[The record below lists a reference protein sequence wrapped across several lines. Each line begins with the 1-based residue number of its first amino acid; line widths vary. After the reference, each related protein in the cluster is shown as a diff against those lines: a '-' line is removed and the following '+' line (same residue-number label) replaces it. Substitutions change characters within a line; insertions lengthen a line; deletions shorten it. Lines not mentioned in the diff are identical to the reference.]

1 MNLKATD
8 EPEPASARSGTAER
22 TSYGPAAWL
31 SAILSA
37 ERSGPSSIGGLSA
50 VLAGLAA
57 LFIAPAIAARA
68 LVAMPAPRSPVYLPV
83 YPPD

>member
-8 EPEPASARSGTAER
+8 EPEPASARSGTSNG
-22 TSYGPAAWL
+22 TYGPAAWL